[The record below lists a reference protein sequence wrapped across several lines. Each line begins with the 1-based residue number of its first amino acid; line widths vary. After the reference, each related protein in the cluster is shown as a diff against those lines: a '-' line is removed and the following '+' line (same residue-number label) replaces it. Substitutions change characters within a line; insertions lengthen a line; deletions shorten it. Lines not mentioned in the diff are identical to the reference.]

1 MTIGSF
7 YNIIGEVVK
16 GKYFTFFKNR
26 GDFMAKDLKMCV
38 LLDIYGELLTEK
50 QYEIMDFYY
59 NQDYSLAEISEHLD
73 ITRQGVRDSIKRSEQ
88 TLTELEEKLNLSE
101 KFRSNRENFEKISKI
116 LNEMSHYNNIQ
127 IRNNKLQNLLSEIAG
142 IIDKLE
148 L

>member
-1 MTIGSF
+1 
-7 YNIIGEVVK
+7 
-16 GKYFTFFKNR
+16 
-26 GDFMAKDLKMCV
+26 MCV

-73 ITRQGVRDSIKRSEQ
+73 ITRQGVRDSVKRSEQ
-88 TLTELEEKLNLSE
+88 TLLEFEDKLSLSE
-101 KFRSNRENFEKISKI
+101 KFRQNRENFEKISRI
-116 LNEMSHYNNIQ
+116 LKDMSHYNNT
-127 IRNNKLQNLLSEIAG
+127 RARDNKFQGWLSEMAG

>member
-1 MTIGSF
+1 MTIGSI

-16 GKYFTFFKNR
+16 VKYFTFFENR

-88 TLTELEEKLNLSE
+88 TLTELEEKLKLSE